1 MNEETALLLLTSEE
15 HGSNPLLPTRSTS
28 QRNWPWPIWAAGC
41 TTFIF
46 AILGMISGSPSKNQ
60 GPLMGLY
67 RYYDLKQRL
76 SDLHLVGHA
85 FFPSDSDFDELSN
98 VWNQIWRL
106 KAPPNAVIQ
115 VRTEDDVRKIVALV
129 SELRI
134 PFAIKSGGHNKAGYS
149 NSPDGVIISVEKL
162 HRRVRVLEK
171 RADYALVSIGPTT
184 HGPDIL
190 KASLNDGYGS
200 VSGICSTV
208 AMSGFALN
216 GGFGLLSRKHGLG
229 SDSIESARI
238 VLANGRL
245 VVVNATQ
252 HTDLFWA
259 LKGAGGGS
267 FGVVT
272 QMTYKLHPAKNTNL
286 FGVIWIE
293 KEHLA
298 VFLEQLGLLDARK
311 ELRRELSMI
320 IEFWSLPQNT
330 GTSHF
335 GSLQDIVDLA
345 SGMEDPVGIGMWWFG
360 DVMNGKN
367 YIRETIATI
376 VPGSRF
382 MVESFPWTKNGVN
395 SRDLPMGSE
404 PMYYQSFT
412 GFVKYKKATTLN
424 LEHIT
429 TTLQGWAR
437 QWGDLIAPDF
447 ELWGGKITDVN
458 ADATSFVHRDAIFN
472 IGVVLSVPTT
482 LPNATEVFED
492 LVSNMSKEWVDK
504 MSSFVDGAYS
514 NYQMASLSQRAYP
527 KMYWGKN
534 LRRLQ
539 EIKRKYDPTDLF
551 SFPQSIPLPR

>member
-1 MNEETALLLLTSEE
+1 
-15 HGSNPLLPTRSTS
+15 
-28 QRNWPWPIWAAGC
+28 
-41 TTFIF
+41 
-46 AILGMISGSPSKNQ
+46 MISVSPTKNKTQ
-60 GPLMGLY
+60 GPLMGRYRYRY

-76 SDLHLVGHA
+76 LDLHLVGHV
-85 FFPSDSDFDELSN
+85 FFPSDSDFDEVSN
-98 VWNQIWRL
+98 VWNQIRRL
-106 KAPPNAVIQ
+106 EAPPKAVVQ
-115 VRTEDDVRKIVALV
+115 VRTEDDVRKIVGLV

-134 PFAIKSGGHNKAGYS
+134 PFSIKSGGHNKAGYS
-149 NSPDGVIISVEKL
+149 NSPNGIIISVEKL
-162 HRRVRVLEK
+162 HRRVNILETY
-171 RADYALVSIGPTT
+171 ANYALVSIGPTT

-190 KASLNDGYGS
+190 TVSLNDGYGS

-229 SDSIESARI
+229 ADNIESAHI

-245 VVVNATQ
+245 VVANATH

-272 QMTYKLHPAKNTNL
+272 QMAYKLHPAQETNL

-293 KEHLA
+293 KNHLA

-320 IEFWSLPQNT
+320 IEFWSLSQNT
-330 GTSHF
+330 DNPHF
-335 GSLQDIVDLA
+335 GSMQDIVDL
-345 SGMEDPVGIGMWWFG
+345 SHGIDLSHGMENPVGIGVWWFG
-360 DVMNGKN
+360 DMMNGKN

-412 GFVKYKKATTLN
+412 GFVKYEMATAGN
-424 LEHIT
+424 LDHII
-429 TTLQGWAR
+429 TTLQGWSR
-437 QWGDLIAPDF
+437 QWGDLVAPDL
-447 ELWGGKITDVN
+447 ELWGGKITDIN
-458 ADATSFVHRDAIFN
+458 ANATSFVHRDAIFN
-472 IGVVLSVPTT
+472 VGVILSVPTA
-482 LPNATEVFED
+482 LPNATAVFED
-492 LVSNMSKEWVDK
+492 LVSNISKEWVDK
-504 MSSFVDGAYS
+504 MAAFVDGAYS
-514 NYQMASLSQRAYP
+514 NYQMASLSLSNYP
-527 KMYWGKN
+527 NMYWGDN
-534 LRRLQ
+534 LPRLQ